1 MLIIVQF
8 MMFQEQALILVKV
21 HLADI
26 LLKIRT
32 YLIRY
37 LKLGIM
43 EVLIPGVEIGTGV
56 RVNASCKNK

>member
-56 RVNASCKNK
+56 LVSD

>member
-1 MLIIVQF
+1 

-26 LLKIRT
+26 LLKIQT

-56 RVNASCKNK
+56 LVSD